1 MDNVNNLLKK
11 YNISPVGYTKKKNVL
26 IVETKDNKYVI
37 KKKKKDVS
45 EIYNYL
51 KTRNFEFFPYNYVN
65 DDEYEITEFIE
76 DNNLSNYDKGVE
88 IINLISLLHNK
99 TTSYEEI
106 DIDDYKIVYE
116 ELKTKIEDL
125 IIYFNDLNDEIDNE
139 IYMSPSN
146 YLLVRNISKIYAA
159 MDYCKQELDNWY
171 NLIKDNLKQRKVII
185 NNNLELDHLIRG
197 ENSYLISWDK
207 AKKDIPIY
215 DIYNFY
221 KKNYKD
227 LDFENIYSIYES
239 KYPLHEEER
248 KLLFIMLSLP
258 NKIDLINDEYKNCK
272 RIMEL
277 LDYVITTEKIIS
289 PYYANQQEEK

>member
-99 TTSYEEI
+99 T
-106 DIDDYKIVYE
+106 
-116 ELKTKIEDL
+116 
-125 IIYFNDLNDEIDNE
+125 
-139 IYMSPSN
+139 
-146 YLLVRNISKIYAA
+146 
-159 MDYCKQELDNWY
+159 
-171 NLIKDNLKQRKVII
+171 
-185 NNNLELDHLIRG
+185 
-197 ENSYLISWDK
+197 
-207 AKKDIPIY
+207 
-215 DIYNFY
+215 
-221 KKNYKD
+221 
-227 LDFENIYSIYES
+227 
-239 KYPLHEEER
+239 
-248 KLLFIMLSLP
+248 
-258 NKIDLINDEYKNCK
+258 
-272 RIMEL
+272 
-277 LDYVITTEKIIS
+277 
-289 PYYANQQEEK
+289 